1 MAKLFMNK
9 KHYNTIF
16 FRIFLI
22 LIGITCCALL
32 FQKNLIYSSF
42 FFGLITLFLL
52 VEIYF
57 YIKNIFQFYNRTIS
71 AILNNDFSA
80 DFSKHSSFE
89 NYQSLFKLY
98 DTLKG
103 KQNEQ
108 ISKDLVYR
116 SILNNI
122 ETGVLILQKDQD
134 DWNIFLLNDYFSKH
148 FQVPKVSKWH
158 YLKNQFPALCSIIE
172 ERNFEEIKTTLQVRI
187 DKQDSQTFILQTSK
201 TKTFYQEYYVILVDS
216 IQKVIEKKEKEAW
229 INLMKVISHE
239 LMNSITPIRSLTQ
252 NLNDLM
258 QQESLSKEDL
268 EDIKQS
274 VSTII
279 HRSDHLQNFVESY
292 RKLAMLPTPNKEKIE
307 LNSLIESTLQIMNP
321 LFKKENIIVK
331 NTIEFNRWILVD
343 KLQMEQVLI
352 NLLTNSIYA
361 LEEKP
366 EKTIEI
372 SSEIKNNRTFITIS
386 DSGSG
391 IDAEI
396 EDKIFLPFFT
406 TRKDGA
412 GIGLTLSKNIIEAHG
427 GYLNYK
433 NEYNTTSFTI
443 CLI

>member
-1 MAKLFMNK
+1 MNK

-16 FRIFLI
+16 FRIVLI
-22 LIGITCCALL
+22 LLGIIGSVLL

-42 FFGLITLFLL
+42 FCGLITFFLL
-52 VEIYF
+52 AEIYF
-57 YIKNIFQFYNRTIS
+57 YIKNIFLFYDRTIS
-71 AILNNDFSA
+71 AILSNDFSA

-89 NYQSLFKLY
+89 NYQTLFKLY

-108 ISKDLVYR
+108 VSKDLVYR

-122 ETGVLILQKDQD
+122 ETGVLILQKSEN
-134 DWNIFLLNDYFSKH
+134 DWTIFLLNDYFSMH

-158 YLKNQFPALCSIIE
+158 YLKNQLPALCSIIE
-172 ERNFEEIKTTLQVRI
+172 ERDFQEIKTTLQIRI
-187 DKQDSQTFILQTSK
+187 DKQDYQTFILQTSK
-201 TKTFYQEYYVILVDS
+201 TKTFDQEYYVILLDS

-258 QQESLSKEDL
+258 QQESLTKEDL

-274 VSTII
+274 VTTII

-307 LNSLIESTLQIMNP
+307 LTALIESALQIMNP
-321 LFKKENIIVK
+321 LFKKENITVK
-331 NTIEFNRWILVD
+331 NTIEFNRWILGD
-343 KLQMEQVLI
+343 KLQLEQVLI

-361 LEEKP
+361 LEEKQD
-366 EKTIEI
+366 KTIEI

-386 DSGSG
+386 DTGSG
-391 IDAEI
+391 IDSEI

-427 GYLNYK
+427 GYLSYK
-433 NEYNTTSFTI
+433 VENDATYFTI
-443 CLI
+443 CLL

>member
-1 MAKLFMNK
+1 MNK

-16 FRIFLI
+16 FRIL
-22 LIGITCCALL
+22 LVLSGITCSLLL

-42 FFGLITLFLL
+42 FFVLITVFLL
-52 VEIYF
+52 AEFYF
-57 YIKNIFQFYNRTIS
+57 FIKNIFEFYDRTIS
-71 AILNNDFSA
+71 AILSNDFSA

-98 DTLKG
+98 ESLKE

-108 ISKDLVYR
+108 VSKDLVYR

-122 ETGVLILQKDQD
+122 ETGVLILQKDQN

-148 FQVPKVSKWH
+148 FQVPKVSKWL
-158 YLKNQFPALCSIIE
+158 YLKNQFPALCTIIE

-201 TKTFYQEYYVILVDS
+201 TKTFDQEYYVILVDS

-307 LNSLIESTLQIMNP
+307 LNSLIENALQIMNP
-321 LFKKENIIVK
+321 LFRKKNISVK
-331 NTIEFNRWILVD
+331 NSIEFNRWILAD
-343 KLQMEQVLI
+343 KLQLEQVLI

-361 LEEKP
+361 LEEKS
-366 EKTIEI
+366 EKIIEI
-372 SSEIKNNRTFITIS
+372 SSEIKNNRTFIKIS
-386 DSGSG
+386 DSGNG
-391 IDAEI
+391 IEKEI

-427 GYLNYK
+427 GYLSYK
-433 NEYNTTSFTI
+433 TENQQTSFTI

>member
-1 MAKLFMNK
+1 MNK

-16 FRIFLI
+16 FRIVLI
-22 LIGITCCALL
+22 LIGIICSVLL
-32 FQKNLIYSSF
+32 FQKNLIYSSLF
-42 FFGLITLFLL
+42 CGLVTFFLL
-52 VEIYF
+52 MEVYF
-57 YIKNIFQFYNRTIS
+57 YIKNIFLFYDRTIS

-89 NYQSLFKLY
+89 NYQMLFKLY
-98 DTLKG
+98 DTLKE

-108 ISKDLVYR
+108 VSKDLVYR

-122 ETGVLILQKDQD
+122 ETGVLILQKSEN
-134 DWNIFLLNDYFSKH
+134 DWTIFLLNDYFSKH
-148 FQVPKVSKWH
+148 FQVPKVSKWQ
-158 YLKNQFPALCSIIE
+158 YLKNQLPALCNIIE
-172 ERNFEEIKTTLQVRI
+172 ERDFQEIKTTLQIRI

-201 TKTFYQEYYVILVDS
+201 TKTFDQEYYVILLDS

-274 VSTII
+274 VTTII

-307 LNSLIESTLQIMNP
+307 LNVLIENALQIMNP

-331 NTIEFNRWILVD
+331 NTIEFNRWIFAD
-343 KLQMEQVLI
+343 KLQLEQVLI

-361 LEEKP
+361 LEEKKQ
-366 EKTIEI
+366 ERTIEI
-372 SSEIKNNRTFITIS
+372 SSEIKSNRTFITIS
-386 DSGSG
+386 DTGNG
-391 IDAEI
+391 IDSEI
-396 EDKIFLPFFT
+396 EDKVFLPFFT

-433 NEYNTTSFTI
+433 VENNITYFTI

>member
-1 MAKLFMNK
+1 MNK

-16 FRIFLI
+16 FRILFI
-22 LIGITCCALL
+22 LIGIFFCVLL

-42 FFGLITLFLL
+42 FFGLITVFLL
-52 VEIYF
+52 AEFYF
-57 YIKNIFQFYNRTIS
+57 YIKNIFEFYDRTIS
-71 AILNNDFSA
+71 AILSNDFSA

-98 DTLKG
+98 HTLKG

-108 ISKDLVYR
+108 VSKDLVYR

-122 ETGVLILQKDQD
+122 ETGVLILQKDQN

-158 YLKNQFPALCSIIE
+158 YLKNQFPALCTIIE

-201 TKTFYQEYYVILVDS
+201 TKTFDQEYYVILVDS

-292 RKLAMLPTPNKEKIE
+292 RKLAMLPTPKKEKIE
-307 LNSLIESTLQIMNP
+307 LTTLIENTLQIMNP
-321 LFKKENIIVK
+321 LFKKQNISVK
-331 NTIEFNRWILVD
+331 NSIEFNRWILAD
-343 KLQMEQVLI
+343 KLQLEQVLI

-361 LEEKP
+361 LEEKA
-366 EKTIEI
+366 EKQIEI
-372 SSEIKNNRTFITIS
+372 SSEVKNNRTFITIS
-386 DSGSG
+386 DSGNG
-391 IDAEI
+391 IEKEI

-433 NEYNTTSFTI
+433 TENEQTSFTI

>member
-1 MAKLFMNK
+1 MNN

-16 FRIFLI
+16 FRIILI
-22 LIGITCCALL
+22 LLGITCSVLL
-32 FQKNLIYSSF
+32 FQKGLIYSSF
-42 FFGLITLFLL
+42 FCGLITTFLL
-52 VEIYF
+52 SEIYF
-57 YIKNIFQFYNRTIS
+57 HIKNIFQFYDRTIS
-71 AILNNDFSA
+71 AILSNDFSA

-89 NYQSLFKLY
+89 NYQSLFRLY

-158 YLKNQFPALCSIIE
+158 YLKNQLPALCTIIE

-187 DKQDSQTFILQTSK
+187 DQQDSQTFILQTSK
-201 TKTFYQEYYVILVDS
+201 TKTLDQEYYVILVDS

-252 NLNDLM
+252 NLNELM

-268 EDIKQS
+268 EDIKES

-307 LNSLIESTLQIMNP
+307 LNSLIESALQIMNP

-331 NTIEFNRWILVD
+331 NSIEFNRWILVD

-352 NLLTNSIYA
+352 NLLTNSIFA
-361 LEEKP
+361 LREKS
-366 EKTIEI
+366 EKTISI
-372 SSEIKNNRTFITIS
+372 SSEVKNNRTFVTIS

-391 IDAEI
+391 IDTEI

-412 GIGLTLSKNIIEAHG
+412 GIGLTLSKNIVEAHG

-433 NEYNTTSFTI
+433 KENCTSFTI
-443 CLI
+443 CIL

>member
-1 MAKLFMNK
+1 M
-9 KHYNTIF
+9 
-16 FRIFLI
+16 
-22 LIGITCCALL
+22 L

-42 FFGLITLFLL
+42 FCGLITFFLL
-52 VEIYF
+52 AEIYF
-57 YIKNIFQFYNRTIS
+57 YIRNIFQFYDRTIS
-71 AILNNDFSA
+71 AILSNDFSA
-80 DFSKHSSFE
+80 DFSKHSSFV
-89 NYQSLFKLY
+89 NYKSLFKLY

-108 ISKDLVYR
+108 VSKDLVYR

-122 ETGVLILQKDQD
+122 ETGVLILQKEQNY
-134 DWNIFLLNDYFSKH
+134 WNIFLLNDYFSKH
-148 FQVPKVSKWH
+148 FQVPKVSKWN
-158 YLKNQFPALCSIIE
+158 YLKNQFPALCTIIE

-201 TKTFYQEYYVILVDS
+201 TKTLDQEYYVILLDS

-268 EDIKQS
+268 EDIKES

-292 RKLAMLPTPNKEKIE
+292 RKLAMLPTPNKEKME
-307 LNSLIESTLQIMNP
+307 LNALIESALQIMTP

-331 NTIEFNRWILVD
+331 NSIEFNRWILVD

-372 SSEIKNNRTFITIS
+372 SSEVKNNRTFITIS
-386 DSGSG
+386 DSGNG

-427 GYLNYK
+427 GYLTYVSESGK
-433 NEYNTTSFTI
+433 THFRI
-443 CLI
+443 CLTESF

>member
-1 MAKLFMNK
+1 MNK

-16 FRIFLI
+16 FRILFI
-22 LIGITCCALL
+22 LIGIFFCVLL

-42 FFGLITLFLL
+42 FFGLITVFLL
-52 VEIYF
+52 AEFYF
-57 YIKNIFQFYNRTIS
+57 YIKNIFEFYDRTIS
-71 AILNNDFSA
+71 AILSNDFSA

-98 DTLKG
+98 HTLKG

-122 ETGVLILQKDQD
+122 ETGVLILQKDQN

-158 YLKNQFPALCSIIE
+158 YLKNQFPALCTIIE

-201 TKTFYQEYYVILVDS
+201 TKTFDQEYYVILVDS

-274 VSTII
+274 VTTII

-292 RKLAMLPTPNKEKIE
+292 RKLAMLPTPKKEKIE
-307 LNSLIESTLQIMNP
+307 LTTLIENALQIMNP
-321 LFKKENIIVK
+321 LFRKKNILAK
-331 NTIEFNRWILVD
+331 NSIEFNRWILAD
-343 KLQMEQVLI
+343 KLQLEQVLI

-361 LEEKP
+361 LEEKT
-366 EKTIEI
+366 EKQIEI
-372 SSEIKNNRTFITIS
+372 TSEVKNNRTFITIS
-386 DSGSG
+386 DSGNG
-391 IDAEI
+391 IEKEI

-433 NEYNTTSFTI
+433 TENEQTSFTI